1 MARRYARDVG
11 SGSSQVELRV
21 APTCPL
27 PEDLIKVIEA
37 GRGDI
42 EKGVDSIVDYF
53 RSGTRRM
60 VAEVIKHAGLTCHEG
75 ISIAGVAE
83 RIEISDLEEVRAY
96 VSAILKRI
104 ATVRG
109 SVELA
114 SIKRSGADMGLS
126 DKKSEWA
133 YYYFGPNND
142 SNKKVCSLE
151 EYELA
156 PPIRPIG
163 DGDPALIKSGLD
175 KIAEGYKEG
184 DPSRTILDAICYAST
199 NGHGADTGL
208 VDLFSKSERI
218 IDLYAIRFFLDRGSI
233 GRKIEQAGFTLL
245 RNGSNTVWQV
255 VPAKSEVPKDCSM
268 PSDISEFF
276 KDLAASCKGGKI
288 PPYLDEKSFAECS
301 AAVGRFDLYYFVGQ
315 YRRCAK
321 FGLSET
327 RLSHHREVLRILV
340 ICSFFKKA
348 ISFDRIVEEVQKID
362 RSIGAA
368 KIKTALKQLDLYFKG
383 NTDFGVFLTQN
394 EDTDYCLEAA
404 KVDGFVF
411 EDGVFEI
418 RRVKERSCACDNL
431 FGRRCRVLS
440 PLSPGYGEL
449 FCQFG
454 CYKSIHALVVL
465 DEELDPSDNGI
476 RKIPVRS
483 LVKV

>member
-37 GRGDI
+37 GRDDI
-42 EKGVDSIVDYF
+42 EKGVDSIVGYF
-53 RSGTRRM
+53 RNDTRRM

-83 RIEISDLEEVRAY
+83 RIEVSDLEEVRAY

-133 YYYFGPNND
+133 YYYFGPNGD
-142 SNKKVCSLE
+142 KKETCGLE

-163 DGDPALIKSGLD
+163 DGDPALIKGGLD

-199 NGHGADTGL
+199 NGRGADTGL

-233 GRKIEQAGFTLL
+233 GRKIEQAEFTLL

-255 VPAKSEVPKDCSM
+255 VPAKSEVPKGRSM

-276 KDLAASCKGGKI
+276 KDLAASRKGRKI
-288 PPYLDEKSFAECS
+288 PPYLSKESFAECS
-301 AAVGRFDLYYFVGQ
+301 AAVGRFDLGYFVGQ
-315 YRRCAK
+315 YGKHSK

-362 RSIGAA
+362 RSIDAV

-383 NTDFGVFLTQN
+383 NTDFGVFLKQN

-404 KVDGFVF
+404 KVKGFVF

-418 RRVKERSCACDNL
+418 KRVKERSCACDNL

-440 PLSPGYGEL
+440 PLSPGYNEL

-454 CYKSIHALVVL
+454 CYKSTHALVVL
-465 DEELDPSDNGI
+465 DGELDPSDNGI